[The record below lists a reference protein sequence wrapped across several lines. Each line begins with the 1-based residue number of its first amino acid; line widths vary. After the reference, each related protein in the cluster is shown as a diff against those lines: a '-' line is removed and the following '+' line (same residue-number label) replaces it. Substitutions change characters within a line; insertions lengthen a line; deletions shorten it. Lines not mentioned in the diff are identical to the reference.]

1 MKQQKSDQLDKKA
14 ASLWRRYPKSN
25 SLSAQKAFWVE
36 YDRLLLDV
44 KRGPLMPRMNRQP
57 APKRLPNDLK
67 WNDLLKQH
75 FGLDNEIDYEY
86 EYLDFR
92 NELGCAAIGV
102 LIMLVFVI
110 FLVIAF
116 VVESRLS
123 GTLLLI
129 LLFVV
134 GWLLIRKSK
143 RGMEHTFSFKTDYLL
158 CSKKVR
164 VGRADTVEIP
174 YHTIGRTKVTQQ
186 GDLQVFCNNNQG
198 WKSNHTQIYFG
209 MIIPM
214 GGENNDAMYKFMKAV
229 VKRNK
234 ELSAGKQIS
243 Q

>member
-1 MKQQKSDQLDKKA
+1 MKKQKSDQLDKKA
-14 ASLWRRYPKSN
+14 ASLWRRYPKSD

-57 APKRLPNDLK
+57 TPKRLPNDLK

-75 FGLDNEIDYEY
+75 LGLGNEIEY

-92 NELGCAAIGV
+92 NELGCATIA
-102 LIMLVFVI
+102 LFSMLVFVI

-134 GWLLIRKSK
+134 GWLLIRRSK

-164 VGRADTVEIP
+164 VGRVDTVEIP
-174 YHTIGRTKVTQQ
+174 YHTIGRVKVTQQ
-186 GDLQVFCNNNQG
+186 GDLQVFCNDNQG
-198 WKSNHTQIYFG
+198 WKSNHTRKYFG
-209 MIIPM
+209 MVIPM
-214 GGENNDAMYKFMKAV
+214 GGEDDDEMYKFLKAV

-234 ELSAGKQIS
+234 GLNAGKQIS
-243 Q
+243 

>member
-1 MKQQKSDQLDKKA
+1 MKKQKNDQLDKKA
-14 ASLWRRYPKSN
+14 ASLWRRYPKSD

-57 APKRLPNDLK
+57 TPKSLPNDLK
-67 WNDLLKQH
+67 WNDLLEQH
-75 FGLDNEIDYEY
+75 FGIDNDREFVH
-86 EYLDFR
+86 LDFR
-92 NELGCAAIGV
+92 NELGCAAIA
-102 LIMLVFVI
+102 LFSMLVFVI
-110 FLVIAF
+110 FVVIAF

-129 LLFVV
+129 LLFLV
-134 GWLLIRKSK
+134 GWLLIRRSK
-143 RGMEHTFSFKTDYLL
+143 RGMEHIFSFKTDYLL

-164 VGRADTVEIP
+164 VGKVDTVGIP
-174 YHTIGRTKVTQQ
+174 YHTIGRVKVTQQ
-186 GDLQVFCNNNQG
+186 GDLQVFCDNNQG

-214 GGENNDAMYKFMKAV
+214 GGEDGDAMHEFMKAV

-234 ELSAGKQIS
+234 ELNAGKQIS
-243 Q
+243 